1 MKTGENEARS
11 AQRVVETLHAYGVR
25 YVFGVP
31 GAKIDP
37 VFDALLDSGAE
48 LVVCRH
54 EQNAAHAMWDPST
67 SLCARLGSWRLLGL
81 PRVQLARRCDFQAAV
96 ATGVW

>member
-1 MKTGENEARS
+1 M
-11 AQRVVETLHAYGVR
+11 
-25 YVFGVP
+25 P

-54 EQNAAHAMWDPST
+54 EQNAARAMWDPST
-67 SLCARLGSWRLLGL
+67 SLCARLGSWRLL
-81 PRVQLARRCDFQAAV
+81 PFEARARLHLCGPSVIID
-96 ATGVW
+96 

>member
-1 MKTGENEARS
+1 M
-11 AQRVVETLHAYGVR
+11 VETLHAYGVR

-67 SLCARLGSWRLLGL
+67 SLCARLGSWRLLVRG
-81 PRVQLARRCDFQAAV
+81 QGKV
-96 ATGVW
+96 APLRPQHYYRLIITLRGS

>member
-1 MKTGENEARS
+1 M
-11 AQRVVETLHAYGVR
+11 VETLHAYGVR

-67 SLCARLGSWRLLGL
+67 SLCARLGSWRSRPVEWCKSG
-81 PRVQLARRCDFQAAV
+81 RVSACGSVV
-96 ATGVW
+96 ATMP